1 MATTGPENRDIY
13 SISRLNAEVR
23 AVLEGSFPLIWVE
36 GEISNLAAPRSGHLY
51 FSLKDA
57 HAQVRCALFR
67 AKRQLLR
74 FEPGNG
80 DQVLARARISFYEP
94 RGDFQLIVEH
104 LEPAGAGT
112 AQREFEALKRRLQ
125 AEGLFDPARKRALPT
140 FPRRL
145 GVITSPSGAAIR
157 DVLNVLRRR
166 APHLAVTIF
175 PAQVQGKGAAEELR
189 EALEL
194 ALRRADCDVLL
205 LTRGGGSIEDLA
217 AFNDEG
223 LARAI
228 AAAEIPVVSAVGHE
242 IDFTIA
248 DFVADRRAPT
258 PSAAAELISPD
269 TAALRQRIQGQHR
282 RAHAAMQRRLQHEG
296 RQLERL
302 EGRLRRASPLSRLRQ
317 QQQRLDGLD
326 LRLMRAMRSQLERRR
341 QALALGTRQLQA
353 QSPARRLQ
361 LLRQRFAH
369 LPARLRQAAR
379 QRLQQRAERLAALA
393 RQLHAVSPLAT
404 LERGYAV
411 LRREETGGV
420 VGSVAGVT
428 PGMRLEALLVDGRLA
443 LTVDA
448 VRATGRPKPPEPPE

>member
-1 MATTGPENRDIY
+1 MPPLDTQDRDIY

-23 AVLEGSFPLIWVE
+23 AVLEGSFPLLWVA

-74 FEPGNG
+74 FSPGDG

-104 LEPAGAGT
+104 LEPAGAGA
-112 AQREFEALKRRLQ
+112 AQREFEALRQRLQ
-125 AEGLFDPARKRALPT
+125 AEGLFDPARKHPLPT

-166 APHLAVTIF
+166 APQLAVTIY
-175 PAQVQGKGAAEELR
+175 PAQVQGKGAAEEIR

-194 ALRRADCDVLL
+194 ALQRADCDVLL
-205 LTRGGGSIEDLA
+205 LTRGGGSLEDLA
-217 AFNDEG
+217 AFNDER
-223 LARAI
+223 LARSI
-228 AAAEIPVVSAVGHE
+228 AAAAIPVVSAVGHE

-269 TAALRQRIQGQHR
+269 GAALLQAIDRHQGR
-282 RAHAAMQRRLQHEG
+282 LRNALQRRLQRD
-296 RQLERL
+296 RQQLLRL
-302 EGRLRRASPLSRLRQ
+302 DGRLQRASPGSRLRQ
-317 QQQRLDGLD
+317 QQQRLDDLD
-326 LRLMRAMRSQLERRR
+326 LRLSRGIRHQLQRRGRELEMR
-341 QALALGTRQLQA
+341 TRQLHA
-353 QSPARRLQ
+353 HSPARRLQ
-361 LLRQRFAH
+361 LLRQRFAR
-369 LPARLRQAAR
+369 LPE
-379 QRLQQRAERLAALA
+379 RLQQAYRQQQRQRGERLAALA
-393 RQLHAVSPLAT
+393 RQLQAVSPLAT
-404 LERGYAV
+404 LQRGYAV
-411 LRREETGGV
+411 LRQADSGAV
-420 VGSVAGVT
+420 VASVAGISAGT
-428 PGMRLEALLVDGRLA
+428 RLEALLADGRLVLEVKSA
-443 LTVDA
+443 HLA
-448 VRATGRPKPPEPPE
+448 GGPR